1 MDKEIL
7 IDQLIEKGWFM
18 TRNFLSSELCHE
30 LILDRPQ
37 EMKKA
42 GIGKGQNLI
51 NESIRK
57 DSIAWL
63 DNDNSTSSQKK
74 FLLAM
79 NELQELVNRT
89 LYLGIKSFECHYA
102 HYQAGGFY
110 KKHLDQHQ
118 NTNKRVLSSIT
129 YLNSPQNGGELVIY
143 KRDEPNVI
151 ETKIKPEA
159 GTMVCFLSDKIYHE
173 VLETMDDRYSLT
185 GWFRTDVE

>member
-18 TRNFLSSELCHE
+18 TRNFLSSELCQE

-74 FLLAM
+74 FLSAM
-79 NELQELVNRT
+79 KELQELVNRT
-89 LYLGIKSFECHYA
+89 LYLGIKSFEFHYA
-102 HYQAGGFY
+102 HYESGGYY

-118 NTNKRVLSSIT
+118 NTHSRVLSSIT